1 MHAQRIIQK
10 FLDEECPSIHVK
22 RRAGLALVTDAA
34 QRGGLTLLRLSR
46 QVRSTTALRH
56 RIKQCDRLLS
66 NGHLESERPE
76 IYRALARRLLHEHR
90 RVAIIV
96 DWSDLLKDVS
106 QHVLRATV
114 VLEGRS
120 FVIYEEIHDSDSYN
134 VAAVH
139 GKFMETLRTILPE
152 RCEPIIIT
160 DAGFRGTWFRM
171 LNELK
176 FAWIGRV
183 RNREKML
190 LRGSEEWVDCQQL
203 YPRARKHA
211 RDLGIVDHVKSAPV
225 KCRMVLTKKD
235 GKGRQNK
242 TAFGE
247 KKQSAHSK
255 KQAKGQREPWL
266 LAVST
271 KLAFLDADE
280 IVKWYEFRMQIEQ
293 TFRDL
298 KNPQWGMG
306 LRNSQTRKPR
316 RLKALLLIA
325 ALLSFAFWL
334 IGLAALAR
342 GFRIQYGSLAKTSQT
357 ASILT
362 LARRWIDEHQKR
374 MTLPELAH
382 ALTQLRNMI
391 KTYDI

>member
-10 FLDEECPSIHVK
+10 FLDEECPSIHAK
-22 RRAGLALVTDAA
+22 RRAGLARVTDAA

-46 QVRSTTALRH
+46 QVDSTTSLRH

-66 NGHLESERPE
+66 NKHLESERPE
-76 IYRALARRLLHEHR
+76 IYGALARRVLHNLRH
-90 RVAIIV
+90 VAILV

-114 VLEGRS
+114 VVEGRS
-120 FVIYEEIHDSDSYN
+120 FVIYEEIHRTKSYG
-134 VAAVH
+134 VASVH
-139 GKFMETLRTILPE
+139 RKFMKNLRAILPE
-152 RCEPIIIT
+152 QCEPMIIT
-160 DAGFRGTWFRM
+160 DAGFRGTWFKM
-171 LNELK
+171 LDGLR

-183 RNREKML
+183 RNREKMRL
-190 LRGSEEWVDCQQL
+190 AGSEDWVGCQQL
-203 YPRARKHA
+203 YARASKHVH
-211 RDLGIVDHVKSAPV
+211 DLGIVDHVRSAPL

-235 GKGRQNK
+235 AKGRQNK
-242 TAFGE
+242 TAFGK

-271 KLAFLDADE
+271 KLADLSADE

-298 KNPQWGMG
+298 KSPQWGMG
-306 LRNSQTRKPR
+306 LRDSQTRKPQ

-325 ALLSFAFWL
+325 ALLSFALWL
-334 IGLAALAR
+334 IGLVALAQ
-342 GFRIQYGSLAKTSQT
+342 GFSFQYGSRAKASQT
-357 ASILT
+357 VSILT
-362 LARRWIDEHQKR
+362 LARRWIDDRRKR
-374 MTLPELAH
+374 PTQAELDE
-382 ALTQLRNMI
+382 ALTDLRNLI
-391 KTYDI
+391 RTYQI